1 MSTSSF
7 IPVQGDFDSFNE
19 FTAYA
24 INLEFQD
31 LRIVGNFATTEFVR
45 PSKAMTWAVME
56 FQAVKSPWAVD

>member
-31 LRIVGNFATTEFVR
+31 LRIVGNSATTKFVR
-45 PSKAMTWAVME
+45 PSKAKAWAIME
-56 FQAVKSPWAVD
+56 LQAVKTPWAVG